1 MKDLITT
8 VNSFIVQTRLLSLS
22 QMKKVCSD
30 IHQISYKKHYQN
42 CDGGALLQNDT
53 LDIPKS
59 LSQ

>member
-1 MKDLITT
+1 MEDLITT
-8 VNSFIVQTRLLSLS
+8 VNSFIVQIPLLSFS

-30 IHQISYKKHYQN
+30 IHQISCKKTNQN
-42 CDGGALLQNDT
+42 CDGGALLQNGS